1 MTELQ
6 DEKNPTR
13 CCSYCLLPPTV
24 IGKKLKRCSICHNAW
39 YHDAEC
45 QKKHFSVHKKECRRQ
60 QQQQQQQQQ
69 RQITTKSN
77 INNNNSGSPE
87 FDVQERKGRGKCLI
101 ALSKLRKG
109 QRIIPSKLK
118 SQSQSQLSVEDDRK
132 KKKKKIDFW
141 MPLIL
146 PVLHEEYRTTRC
158 ALCFNQLQT
167 ESSYSFDD
175 DDGGTCS
182 SNSLSL
188 LSSSSS
194 LPPKEKNQN
203 QNNRN
208 HPSSLYVLLFCSK
221 SCREVAANTTCH
233 YNLDREEQVVRR
245 LLDNRNGP
253 PRILSTAILLYR
265 ILIHESR
272 NISNNNNNNN
282 NDTNSRDQLRQ
293 LQSKKTR
300 RTDIEF
306 DDTSTTSNNDNMN
319 DDNDNESSNKLHTQ
333 GVIATVMGMLQYSS
347 ELSLP
352 YNSNPPSMVDLID
365 MVHTIKVNGFSIYG
379 GEEFTAYGVGI
390 FGTPSYMNHSC
401 RPNVLQT
408 FSFQQGK
415 PPSFYVT
422 AFQDIEPNEEI
433 CISYTDTSCPRHIRR
448 KRLKGEYYFL
458 CTCEA
463 CDNSNDDNGNNGG
476 SNTAQTNDD
485 SRTIGIRCQD
495 CKKSSVVIHAE
506 ERMAPS
512 RPSPVYRCTECNK
525 TDFESALKL
534 LRDFDDQ
541 ISKRGY
547 SKICRPTLNSSTEDM
562 NRTYKSLKKICNM
575 DSWYVQEAGE
585 NVLQYYLN
593 ELSMQRDNPLQEQQ
607 TAWRALKIAEEL
619 LVDDASLSSSS
630 PSSSFLTATK
640 ETLTVS
646 TSAFLKYQQLRYKAA
661 KLRLFLI
668 PDPRQSIHDLEI
680 VLKSLSPF
688 FPSDHELIIGLK
700 ACLANAMM

>member
-1 MTELQ
+1 MAELQ

-13 CCSYCLLPPTV
+13 CCSYCLLPPKV
-24 IGKKLKRCSICHNAW
+24 IGKKLKRCSICQNAW
-39 YHDAEC
+39 YHNAEC
-45 QKKHFSVHKKECRRQ
+45 QKKHFSIHKKECRRQ
-60 QQQQQQQQQ
+60 QQQ
-69 RQITTKSN
+69 RQITTRAN
-77 INNNNSGSPE
+77 INNNNNNNRSPE

-118 SQSQSQLSVEDDRK
+118 SQLSVEDDRK
-132 KKKKKIDFW
+132 KKKKRDFW

-158 ALCFNQLQT
+158 ALCFNQLHT

-175 DDGGTCS
+175 DG
-182 SNSLSL
+182 NQ
-188 LSSSSS
+188 
-194 LPPKEKNQN
+194 NQN

-208 HPSSLYVLLFCSK
+208 HPSPLYVLLFCSK
-221 SCREVAANTTCH
+221 SCREVAANTACR
-233 YNLDREEQVVRR
+233 YNLDREERVVRR
-245 LLDNRNGP
+245 LLENGNGP
-253 PRILSTAILLYR
+253 PRILSTAILLCR
-265 ILIHESR
+265 ILIHES
-272 NISNNNNNNN
+272 SNNNN
-282 NDTNSRDQLRQ
+282 NDTCIRDQVRQ
-293 LQSKKTR
+293 LQSKKIR

-306 DDTSTTSNNDNMN
+306 DTASTTSNNDDIN
-319 DDNDNESSNKLHTQ
+319 DDNDDESSNKLHTQ

-352 YNSNPPSMVDLID
+352 YNSNPPSMEDLVD

-408 FSFQQGK
+408 FLFQQGK

-448 KRLKGEYYFL
+448 KRLKEEYYFL

-463 CDNSNDDNGNNGG
+463 CDNSNDDYGNNGS

-495 CKKSSVVIHAE
+495 CKKSSIVIHVE
-506 ERMAPS
+506 ERMAPT

-525 TDFESALKL
+525 TDFESAFKL
-534 LRDFDDQ
+534 LQDFDDQ

-547 SKICRPTLNSSTEDM
+547 SKICRPTLDSSTEDI

-619 LVDDASLSSSS
+619 LVDDASSSSS
-630 PSSSFLTATK
+630 SSLRTTTK
-640 ETLTVS
+640 DTLTVS

-668 PDPRQSIHDLEI
+668 PDPRKSIHDLEI
-680 VLKSLSPF
+680 VLESLSPF

-700 ACLANAMM
+700 ACLASAMM

>member
-1 MTELQ
+1 MTTTE
-6 DEKNPTR
+6 DETNTAR
-13 CCSYCLLPPTV
+13 CCSYCLLPPKV
-24 IGKKLKRCSICHNAW
+24 IGKKLKSCSRCHNAW
-39 YHDAEC
+39 YHDADC
-45 QKKHFSVHKKECRRQ
+45 QKKHFSVHKKECHR
-60 QQQQQQQQQ
+60 QQQQQ
-69 RQITTKSN
+69 RQITTSAN
-77 INNNNSGSPE
+77 SNNNNNNNYNGSPE
-87 FDVQERKGRGKCLI
+87 FDVQERKGRGKCLV

-118 SQSQSQLSVEDDRK
+118 PQSQLSVEDDK
-132 KKKKKIDFW
+132 KKKKRDFW
-141 MPLIL
+141 RPLIL

-158 ALCFNQLQT
+158 ALCFNQLHT
-167 ESSYSFDD
+167 ESSCTFHDD
-175 DDGGTCS
+175 SGTSCS
-182 SNSLSL
+182 SSNLLL

-194 LPPKEKNQN
+194 SSSSNNQNQNQNQN

-208 HPSSLYVLLFCSK
+208 YPSPLYVLLFCSK
-221 SCREVAANTTCH
+221 SCREVAANTNRH
-233 YNLDREEQVVRR
+233 YNLDQEEQVVGR
-245 LLDNRNGP
+245 LLENGNGP

-265 ILIHESR
+265 ILIHES
-272 NISNNNNNNN
+272 NNSNNNNNN
-282 NDTNSRDQLRQ
+282 NDTYIRDQVRQ

-306 DDTSTTSNNDNMN
+306 DTTSTTSNN
-319 DDNDNESSNKLHTQ
+319 DDNDNESSNNLHTQ
-333 GVIATVMGMLQYSS
+333 GVIATVMGMFQYSS

-352 YNSNPPSMVDLID
+352 YKNPPSMEDLVD
-365 MVHTIKVNGFSIYG
+365 MVHKIKVNGFSIYG

-408 FSFQQGK
+408 FLFQQGK

-422 AFQDIEPNEEI
+422 VFQDIEPNEEI
-433 CISYTDTSCPRHIRR
+433 CISYTDTSCPKHIRR
-448 KRLKGEYYFL
+448 KRLNQEYYFL

-463 CDNSNDDNGNNGG
+463 CDNSNDDNGGNNRGG
-476 SNTAQTNDD
+476 SSNIAKTNDD

-495 CKKSSVVIHAE
+495 CKKSSVVIRVE
-506 ERMAPS
+506 ERMAPT

-547 SKICRPTLNSSTEDM
+547 SKICRPTLNSSTDDM
-562 NRTYKSLKKICNM
+562 NKTYKSLKNICNM

-619 LVDDASLSSSS
+619 LVDDTSSLSL
-630 PSSSFLTATK
+630 SSSFLTTTK
-640 ETLTVS
+640 DTLTVS

-661 KLRLFLI
+661 KLRLFLV
-668 PDPRQSIHDLEI
+668 PDPRQSIRDLEI